1 MTLQQQIRDG
11 IKQAML
17 SKDSVRLNVL
27 RGLVSAFTNELVA
40 QKRKPQEELNDEEAL
55 NVIKRSVK
63 QRKDSIDQFK
73 AGRRDDLVASEESE
87 LAILQTFLPATMSK
101 DAIRAIAEKKKAEL
115 GVTDKSKMGV
125 FMGAVMKELKGQAD
139 GADVK
144 EVIES
149 LFN

>member
-17 SKDSVRLNVL
+17 AKDSVRLNVL

-55 NVIKRSVK
+55 SVIKRSVK

-73 AGRRDDLVASEESE
+73 AGGREDLVASEEAE

-101 DAIRAIAEKKKAEL
+101 DAIRVIAEKKKAEL
-115 GVTDKSKMGV
+115 GVTDKSKMGMFV
-125 FMGAVMKELKGQAD
+125 GAVMKELKGQAD

-149 LFN
+149 LF

>member
-73 AGRRDDLVASEESE
+73 AGGRDDLVASEESE

-125 FMGAVMKELKGQAD
+125 FMGAVMKELKCQAD

>member
-17 SKDSVRLNVL
+17 AKDSVRLNVL

-63 QRKDSIDQFK
+63 QRKDSIDQFR
-73 AGRRDDLVASEESE
+73 AGGREDLVASEEAE
-87 LAILQTFLPATMSK
+87 LAVLQTFLPATMSK
-101 DAIRAIAEKKKAEL
+101 DAIRAIAEKKKVEL

-144 EVIES
+144 EVVES
-149 LFN
+149 LFA

>member
-1 MTLQQQIRDG
+1 MAIQQQIRDG
-11 IKQAML
+11 IKEAML
-17 SKDSVRLNVL
+17 SKNSVKLNVL

-73 AGRRDDLVASEESE
+73 AGGREDLVASEEAE
-87 LAILQTFLPATMSK
+87 LAILQTFLPETMSK
-101 DAIRAIAEKKKAEL
+101 EAIREIAEKKKAEL
-115 GVTDKSKMGV
+115 GITDKSKMGI

-144 EVIES
+144 EVVES
-149 LFN
+149 LF

>member
-11 IKQAML
+11 IKHAML
-17 SKDSVRLNVL
+17 AKDSVRLNVL
-27 RGLVSAFTNELVA
+27 RGLISAFTNELVA
-40 QKRKPQEELNDEEAL
+40 QKRKPQEELNDEEAI
-55 NVIKRSVK
+55 NVIKRNVK
-63 QRKDSIDQFK
+63 QRKDSIEQFK
-73 AGRRDDLVASEESE
+73 AGGREDLVASEEAE
-87 LAILQTFLPATMSK
+87 LSILQTFLPATMSK
-101 DAIRAIAEKKKAEL
+101 EAIREIAEKKKAEL

-149 LFN
+149 MFA

>member
-1 MTLQQQIRDG
+1 MTLQQKIRDG
-11 IKQAML
+11 IKEAML
-17 SKDSVRLNVL
+17 AKDSVRLNVL
-27 RGLVSAFTNELVA
+27 RGLLSAFTNELVA
-40 QKRKPQEELNDEEAL
+40 QKRKPQEELGDEDAL
-55 NVIKRSVK
+55 NVIKRNVK

-73 AGRRDDLVASEESE
+73 AGGRADLVASEEAE
-87 LAILQTFLPATMSK
+87 LAILQTFLPETMSK

-149 LFN
+149 LF

>member
-73 AGRRDDLVASEESE
+73 AGGRDDLVASEESE

-101 DAIRAIAEKKKAEL
+101 DAIRAIAEKRKPSS
-115 GVTDKSKMGV
+115 V
-125 FMGAVMKELKGQAD
+125 
-139 GADVK
+139 
-144 EVIES
+144 
-149 LFN
+149 